1 MQRIGQ
7 SVVNVLRTGKAA
19 AMRGAGT
26 ARDSGRSSRTLRS
39 SLGEDLTLDR
49 SDTLLWFR
57 GLEVSSDVRRAEA
70 STELTAELELG
81 EDFAAAPE
89 PIGGLED
96 LQQTVSFDVA
106 RTITRLATEK
116 AATFDASFIDPD
128 RATMRIITPRGSE
141 AKTAGQK
148 RVSFGIA
155 STVEVL
161 PERRVNYSYPT
172 PRQNRMRL
180 SSDSV
185 TVSSG
190 CVHSHDL

>member
-1 MQRIGQ
+1 M
-7 SVVNVLRTGKAA
+7 
-19 AMRGAGT
+19 
-26 ARDSGRSSRTLRS
+26 
-39 SLGEDLTLDR
+39 
-49 SDTLLWFR
+49 
-57 GLEVSSDVRRAEA
+57 SSDVRRAEA

-81 EDFAAAPE
+81 DDFAAAAPE
-89 PIGGLED
+89 PICGLDD

-106 RTITRLATEK
+106 RAITRLATET
-116 AATFDASFIDPD
+116 AVTFDASFIDPD
-128 RATMRIITPRGSE
+128 RATMRIVTPRGSE